1 MPIKQVRTVRR
12 VGVGSITFSAAPE
25 AMPSEKHVASPPP
38 PQFRARGRRLMSIAP
53 VASPVLATLRVAAS
67 TRESPSPAR
76 RVAPARS
83 RVFERVVVRTRAVP
97 SDTTSASVM
106 SADVPSL
113 RLVYFDVMA
122 KGMQVTMV
130 AHHSGL
136 SWQGKPEGF
145 AWRDGIKPRA
155 PFGQLPLLFV
165 GGDDTA
171 PVAQTTAIA
180 AVIGKLAGTD
190 GAENTNDFAMSSM
203 LVAEAEDIYA
213 ALQKGQPTLY
223 AKIGSGVK
231 TEQTHE
237 ELWTKS
243 LPHHLGCLEKLCD
256 VDGRFTSTGVTS
268 GEMFLWG
275 VLHQVALLAKAFAF
289 DGRPKLAAYYERIAA
304 MERTVE
310 VLEGKSPAGSMAQY
324 FVAGPIH

>member
-1 MPIKQVRTVRR
+1 
-12 VGVGSITFSAAPE
+12 
-25 AMPSEKHVASPPP
+25 
-38 PQFRARGRRLMSIAP
+38 
-53 VASPVLATLRVAAS
+53 
-67 TRESPSPAR
+67 
-76 RVAPARS
+76 
-83 RVFERVVVRTRAVP
+83 
-97 SDTTSASVM
+97 M

-130 AHHSGL
+130 
-136 SWQGKPEGF
+136 
-145 AWRDGIKPRA
+145 D
-155 PFGQLPLLFV
+155 
-165 GGDDTA
+165 
-171 PVAQTTAIA
+171 
-180 AVIGKLAGTD
+180 TD

-275 VLHQVALLAKAFAF
+275 VLHQVALLAKAFVF

>member
-1 MPIKQVRTVRR
+1 M
-12 VGVGSITFSAAPE
+12 
-25 AMPSEKHVASPPP
+25 
-38 PQFRARGRRLMSIAP
+38 MSIAP

-83 RVFERVVVRTRAVP
+83 RVFERVVVRSRAVP

-136 SWQGKPEGF
+136 SWEGKPEGF
-145 AWRDGIKPRA
+145 AWRDGEKAMKPHA

>member
-1 MPIKQVRTVRR
+1 
-12 VGVGSITFSAAPE
+12 
-25 AMPSEKHVASPPP
+25 
-38 PQFRARGRRLMSIAP
+38 MSIAP

-83 RVFERVVVRTRAVP
+83 RVVERVVVRSRAVP
-97 SDTTSASVM
+97 SDTTAASAM
-106 SADVPSL
+106 PADVPSL
-113 RLVYFDVMA
+113 RLIYFDVMA
-122 KGMQVTMV
+122 KGLQVTMV

-136 SWQGKPEGF
+136 SWEGKPEGF
-145 AWRDGIKPRA
+145 AWRDGPNAMKPKGVA

-165 GGDDTA
+165 GGDDVA
-171 PVAQTTAIA
+171 PVAQATAIA

-203 LVAEAEDIYA
+203 LVAEAEDMYA

-237 ELWTKS
+237 EL
-243 LPHHLGCLEKLCD
+243 
-256 VDGRFTSTGVTS
+256 
-268 GEMFLWG
+268 
-275 VLHQVALLAKAFAF
+275 
-289 DGRPKLAAYYERIAA
+289 
-304 MERTVE
+304 
-310 VLEGKSPAGSMAQY
+310 
-324 FVAGPIH
+324 

>member
-1 MPIKQVRTVRR
+1 
-12 VGVGSITFSAAPE
+12 
-25 AMPSEKHVASPPP
+25 
-38 PQFRARGRRLMSIAP
+38 
-53 VASPVLATLRVAAS
+53 
-67 TRESPSPAR
+67 
-76 RVAPARS
+76 
-83 RVFERVVVRTRAVP
+83 
-97 SDTTSASVM
+97 
-106 SADVPSL
+106 
-113 RLVYFDVMA
+113 
-122 KGMQVTMV
+122 
-130 AHHSGL
+130 
-136 SWQGKPEGF
+136 
-145 AWRDGIKPRA
+145 
-155 PFGQLPLLFV
+155 
-165 GGDDTA
+165 
-171 PVAQTTAIA
+171 
-180 AVIGKLAGTD
+180 
-190 GAENTNDFAMSSM
+190 M

-275 VLHQVALLAKAFAF
+275 VLHQVALLAKAFVF

>member
-1 MPIKQVRTVRR
+1 
-12 VGVGSITFSAAPE
+12 
-25 AMPSEKHVASPPP
+25 
-38 PQFRARGRRLMSIAP
+38 MSIAP

-83 RVFERVVVRTRAVP
+83 RVVERVVVRSRAVP
-97 SDTTSASVM
+97 SDTTAASAM

-113 RLVYFDVMA
+113 RLIYFDVMA
-122 KGMQVTMV
+122 KGLQVTMV

-136 SWQGKPEGF
+136 SWEGKPEGF
-145 AWRDGIKPRA
+145 AWRDGPNAMKPKGVA

-171 PVAQTTAIA
+171 PVAQATAIA

-213 ALQKGQPTLY
+213 ALQRGQPTLY
-223 AKIGSGVK
+223 AKLGSGVK

-237 ELWTKS
+237 ELWTTS
-243 LPHHLGCLEKLCD
+243 LPHHLECLEKLCD
-256 VDGRFTSTGVTS
+256 ENGRFTSTGVTC

-275 VLHQVALLAKAFAF
+275 VLHQVVLLAKAFAF
-289 DGRPKLAAYYERIAA
+289 EGRPKLAAYYERIAA

>member
-1 MPIKQVRTVRR
+1 
-12 VGVGSITFSAAPE
+12 
-25 AMPSEKHVASPPP
+25 
-38 PQFRARGRRLMSIAP
+38 MSIAP
-53 VASPVLATLRVAAS
+53 VASPALATFRVTAS
-67 TRESPSPAR
+67 TRASPSPAP

-83 RVFERVVVRTRAVP
+83 RVVVERVVVRSRVVASDT
-97 SDTTSASVM
+97 SDTTAM

-113 RLVYFDVMA
+113 RLIYFDVMA

-136 SWQGKPEGF
+136 SWEGKPEGF
-145 AWRDGIKPRA
+145 AWRDGPNAMKPKGVA

-171 PVAQTTAIA
+171 PVAQSAAIA

-190 GAENTNDFAMSSM
+190 GAENMNDFATSSM

-231 TEQTHE
+231 TEETHE
-237 ELWTKS
+237 ELWTTS

-256 VDGRFTSTGVTS
+256 ADGKFTSTGVTC

-275 VLHQVALLAKAFAF
+275 TLHQVVLLAKDFVF

>member
-1 MPIKQVRTVRR
+1 
-12 VGVGSITFSAAPE
+12 
-25 AMPSEKHVASPPP
+25 
-38 PQFRARGRRLMSIAP
+38 
-53 VASPVLATLRVAAS
+53 
-67 TRESPSPAR
+67 
-76 RVAPARS
+76 
-83 RVFERVVVRTRAVP
+83 
-97 SDTTSASVM
+97 M

-136 SWQGKPEGF
+136 SWEGKPEGF
-145 AWRDGIKPRA
+145 AWRDGTNAMKPRA

-231 TEQTHE
+231 TTQTHE
-237 ELWTKS
+237 ELWTTS

-256 VDGRFTSTGVTS
+256 ENGGFTSTGVTC

-275 VLHQVALLAKAFAF
+275 VLHQVVLAPVEGLGALVEKHEALGTVALLQVAEGATPFAMRAPG
-289 DGRPKLAAYYERIAA
+289 DRGTNLQ
-304 MERTVE
+304 
-310 VLEGKSPAGSMAQY
+310 KS
-324 FVAGPIH
+324 